1 MDNETIIKIEDIA
14 KTNGKEIIFKNVS
27 FEIKK
32 HEFISLKGPSGCGK
46 TTFLRIL
53 SGLTAPTDGKIFIK
67 SKLANS
73 PQIIMPP
80 SDRGINLLFQDL
92 ALWPHMTGYEQLKFV
107 WESTKKASLEDRIEK
122 VCHDI
127 GLPKNLLSK
136 YPSKLSRGEQQR
148 LAIART
154 LISQP
159 AVILFDEPL
168 TALDQELRSQFTAF
182 LRRLKK
188 ERTTTVLIVSHDL
201 MTNMID
207 YDKELFYQEQTF
219 HQSKKRLIL

>member
-107 WESTKKASLEDRIEK
+107 WESTKKAILKDRVEK
-122 VCHDI
+122 VCYDI
-127 GLPKNLLSK
+127 GLPDNLLSK
-136 YPSKLSRGEQQR
+136 YPSQLSRGEQQR

-154 LISQP
+154 IIAQP
-159 AVILFDEPL
+159 EVILLDEPL
-168 TALDQELRSQFTAF
+168 TALDQNLRTQFITF
-182 LRRLKK
+182 LKQLKK
-188 ERTTTVLIVSHDL
+188 EKTMTVLIVSHDL
-201 MTNMID
+201 MID
-207 YDKELFYQEQTF
+207 VIDFDRELFYKDHAF
-219 HQSKKRLIL
+219 